1 MILDFEGI
9 FNIRDVGGIC
19 TADGY
24 RIKSGVLLRS
34 GDLCRATK
42 RDTDRLADEY
52 GIKTVIDLRDI
63 EEAEASP
70 DAVIRGAENFV
81 IPALPPFNPSG
92 DLSFEGLTKLFAKD
106 PVKAYSDLYIRLAK
120 NEHSQNA
127 YRRFFAVVMASSG
140 GILWHCR
147 QGKDRTGVAAILLL
161 TLLGVSKEDILEDY
175 FETNTAMEPVIN
187 RMRENNVSQ
196 SELEAFKLHS
206 LVMAPCIEAYFTAI
220 EQEYTSVSQY
230 IKTQLGVSERDMLEL
245 RRRYLV

>member
-9 FNIRDVGGIC
+9 FNIRDIGGIC
-19 TADGY
+19 TTDGY
-24 RIKSGVLLRS
+24 RVKSGVLLRS
-34 GDLCRATK
+34 GDLCRATQN
-42 RDTDRLADEY
+42 DTDRLAGEY

-92 DLSFEGLTKLFAKD
+92 DLSFEGLTKLFAED
-106 PVKAYSDLYIRLAK
+106 PVKAYSDLYVRLAK

-161 TLLGVSKEDILEDY
+161 TSLGVSREDILEDY

-187 RMRENNVSQ
+187 RMRENDASQ
-196 SELEAFKLHS
+196 SELEVFKLHS
-206 LVMAPCIEAYFTAI
+206 LVMAPCIEEYFSAI

-230 IKTQLGVSERDMLEL
+230 IKTQLGVSERDILEL